1 MIFAA
6 RSAMLSAGGG
16 NAMLA
21 EYGIALGGSA
31 AGGGAWGA
39 DMPRWMPAIAGD
51 PAGLVIAGAVAAGL
65 LLLLLFRR

>member
-1 MIFAA
+1 
-6 RSAMLSAGGG
+6 
-16 NAMLA
+16 MLA

-31 AGGGAWGA
+31 VGGGAWGA